1 MDLPQSCSLI
11 LKLKCQNLKMTRQ
24 SSQNVLLLLAPY
36 GRMLSKTTSFLICR
50 PVRNSISEPCN
61 VKKLTKRP
69 HCPHTA
75 SKTDSNRRGL
85 PHVVLNGLQNG
96 QIATSLR
103 LALRQDPADFVF
115 SSSLARRRL
124 PCLQRSLAGRPF
136 RLLQFVAL
144 LSSSFLLVGA

>member
-1 MDLPQSCSLI
+1 MS
-11 LKLKCQNLKMTRQ
+11 RQ
-24 SSQNVLLLLAPY
+24 SSQNVLLLLAPC
-36 GRMLSKTTSFLICR
+36 GRMLSKTTGFLTCR

-75 SKTDSNRRGL
+75 SKTASNRHGL

-96 QIATSLR
+96 QIAASLR

-115 SSSLARRRL
+115 SSSLAVVACLACSAPWLAAHADFCSSWPCSPPPSCLWVCKFFSSPL
-124 PCLQRSLAGRPF
+124 PSK
-136 RLLQFVAL
+136 
-144 LSSSFLLVGA
+144 LSQSPTI